1 MRVCG
6 IGSIVRVARDQRR
19 AAAPKPGIVE
29 EDRHDTVVR
38 MGAQAF
44 VFPWVVEVIPN
55 GDICAERVSGE
66 RLSFRRNG
74 RSIL

>member
-1 MRVCG
+1 
-6 IGSIVRVARDQRR
+6 
-19 AAAPKPGIVE
+19 VE
-29 EDRHDTVVR
+29 EVRHDTVVR